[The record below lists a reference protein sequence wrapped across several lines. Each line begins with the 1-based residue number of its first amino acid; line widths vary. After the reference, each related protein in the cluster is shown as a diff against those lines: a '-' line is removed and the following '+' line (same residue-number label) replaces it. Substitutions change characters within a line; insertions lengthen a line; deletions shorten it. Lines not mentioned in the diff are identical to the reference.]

1 MYKSGE
7 RSLIQMNQVPL
18 LKGGRGR
25 GTVVQKRLGSSISQ
39 YHDCDMTIYVALEI
53 LMASKN
59 FGLHQ
64 SSKMI

>member
-18 LKGGRGR
+18 LKGSGGQ
-25 GTVVQKRLGSSISQ
+25 GTVVQRRLGCSISQ

-53 LMASKN
+53 LMASNN

-64 SSKMI
+64 SSKLI